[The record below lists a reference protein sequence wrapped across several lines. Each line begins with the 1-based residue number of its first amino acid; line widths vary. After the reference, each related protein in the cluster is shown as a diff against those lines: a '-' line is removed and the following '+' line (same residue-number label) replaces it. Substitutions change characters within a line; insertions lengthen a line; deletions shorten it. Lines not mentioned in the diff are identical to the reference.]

1 MTRERIVRLK
11 IQFYLAKIFK
21 IQIAFQRDAKFT
33 LIEQITK
40 TFTTTKTENTIIH
53 RWFESRTLPH
63 LEVHSISSSV
73 QSLLYIP
80 FSLTVET

>member
-40 TFTTTKTENTIIH
+40 TFTATKTENTIH
-53 RWFESRTLPH
+53 RWFESRTLRH